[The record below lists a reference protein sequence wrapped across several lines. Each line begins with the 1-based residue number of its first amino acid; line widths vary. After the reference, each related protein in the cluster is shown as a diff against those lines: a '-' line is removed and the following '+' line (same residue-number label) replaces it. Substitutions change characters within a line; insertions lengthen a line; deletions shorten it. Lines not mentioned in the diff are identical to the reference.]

1 VVGRAYE
8 FRVAP
13 AVPETARDAFCDMA
27 LGGVPDGTVLRGTI
41 MDDSH
46 LHGVLEQFH
55 ALGLTVLAA
64 HPLDRVAAPGRG

>member
-1 VVGRAYE
+1 MVGRAYE

-27 LGGVPDGTVLRGTI
+27 LGGVPDGTVVRGTI

-46 LHGVLEQFH
+46 LHGVLEQFRG
-55 ALGLTVLAA
+55 LGLTVLAA
-64 HPLDRVAAPGRG
+64 HPVDRVGAPGPG